1 VLLVLL
7 VLVPHYSHLHWP
19 GRRALRQCH
28 IGVFHR
34 RKAKGRTCPSSEI
47 RGHQFSILGP
57 SRPHKIL
64 ASSPCARV
72 ALAETSAP
80 ATAVTP
86 APLPANGADG
96 GPQATGG
103 RAAVRSLPALRGLLQ
118 RRK

>member
-57 SRPHKIL
+57 SRPHKIHQVL
-64 ASSPCARV
+64 ASRW
-72 ALAETSAP
+72 
-80 ATAVTP
+80 
-86 APLPANGADG
+86 
-96 GPQATGG
+96 
-103 RAAVRSLPALRGLLQ
+103 LRLQ
-118 RRK
+118 HLRRR